1 MIIIK
6 IAFVAVICTPI
17 FALGY
22 VLLTKIVNELDRK

>member
-17 FALGY
+17 FALGCY
-22 VLLTKIVNELDRK
+22 LVTKVTNQIDGK